1 MDNEKFNIEN
11 TETID
16 EIVFDDKTNKL
27 ILFLFD
33 GMDWEDNRKHMLLL
47 QSKLNSYIRYIDMNQ
62 YLESYPNTNNL
73 EIKIEFLFKEPQICN
88 DFIEHALKPK
98 ISELFNN
105 VDIVVEHGTKE

>member
-47 QSKLNSYIRYIDMNQ
+47 TTRNNINNILGASHC
-62 YLESYPNTNNL
+62 LEGFDFETTSF
-73 EIKIEFLFKEPQICN
+73 FLFGCWFGVSDFRSNPQA
-88 DFIEHALKPK
+88 E
-98 ISELFNN
+98 
-105 VDIVVEHGTKE
+105 

>member
-62 YLESYPNTNNL
+62 YLQL
-73 EIKIEFLFKEPQICN
+73 LFYS
-88 DFIEHALKPK
+88 LKYVQELHK
-98 ISELFNN
+98 LYENFYISLPLLQ
-105 VDIVVEHGTKE
+105 VRYDY